1 MTETPK
7 KRRIAIACQ
16 GGGSHT
22 AFTAGVLK
30 KILDLKEE
38 PFEIVALSGTSG
50 GAICALLAWYGLL
63 LGNKARSIELLDAF
77 WRDNSANSFW
87 EIYLNNSLVWTSRL
101 SSRLSLPELSPYFY
115 PNWGQ
120 QYLKK
125 LLQKHVSFKQIK
137 ELWQDSSPQLFIG
150 AVNVLSGQFKVFQN
164 AEITVEA
171 ILASTAIPSL
181 FRAVRIGQDLFWD
194 GLFSQN
200 PPLREL
206 TDAKPD
212 EIWVIQLNPP
222 QRQREPILVEEIRDR
237 RNELGGNL
245 SLEQEIHFIEK
256 INELLRT
263 EHLLGSKYKL
273 IAVKRIILQRDLDY
287 SSKLDRSPCFIQKTI
302 ADGEMAAEKFLQSV

>member
-1 MTETPK
+1 MTQIEK

-30 KILDLKEE
+30 KILRHQEDE
-38 PFEIVALSGTSG
+38 FEIVALSGTSG
-50 GAICALLAWYGLL
+50 GAICAVLAWYGLL
-63 LGNKARSIELLDAF
+63 LGSKERSIELLDAF

-101 SSRLSLPELSPYFY
+101 SSRFSLPELSPYFY

-120 QYLKK
+120 QYLKE
-125 LLQKHVSFKQIK
+125 LLQKHVSFKQIE

-150 AVNVLSGQFKVFQN
+150 AVNVLSGKFKVFQN

-171 ILASTAIPSL
+171 ILASTAIPNL

-256 INELLRT
+256 INELLRSDR
-263 EHLLGSKYKL
+263 LVDSKYKL
-273 IAVKRIILQRDLDY
+273 IEVKRIVLLRDLDY
-287 SSKLDRSPCFIQKTI
+287 SSKLDRSPFFIQRTI
-302 ADGEMAAEKFLQSV
+302 SDGEMAAETFLQSV

>member
-1 MTETPK
+1 MTQIEK

-30 KILDLKEE
+30 KILKHEDDE
-38 PFEIVALSGTSG
+38 FEIVALSGTSG

-63 LGNKARSIELLDAF
+63 LGSQERSIELLDAF

-101 SSRLSLPELSPYFY
+101 SSRFYLPEFSPYFY

-120 QYLKK
+120 QYLKE
-125 LLQKHVSFKQIK
+125 LLQKHVSFKQIE
-137 ELWQDSSPQLFIG
+137 ELWQESSPQLFIG
-150 AVNVLSGQFKVFQN
+150 AVNVLSGKFKVFQN

-171 ILASTAIPSL
+171 ILASTAIPNL
-181 FRAVRIGQDLFWD
+181 FRSVKIGEELFWD

-200 PPLREL
+200 PPIREL

-256 INELLRT
+256 INELLRSDR
-263 EHLLGSKYKL
+263 LVGSKYKV
-273 IAVKRIILQRDLDY
+273 IEVKRIVLLRDLDY
-287 SSKLDRSPCFIQKTI
+287 SSKLDRSPSFIKRTI
-302 ADGEMAAEKFLQSV
+302 SDGEMAAEAFLQSV